1 MVFDSAVFLLT
12 FLPIVYVLNR
22 IIPKKFSNLFLVL
35 ASLAFYTAASQYYL
49 IILIFS
55 LLGAWLIGKFIDDN
69 EGISKKIAFLL
80 GIVYNLG
87 ILVYY
92 KYATFGIETVNGI
105 AGKEIF
111 KVPNIILPI
120 GISFFTF
127 QAISYIVDVYR
138 GKTKAANSFFDVA
151 LYISFFPR
159 ITAGPIVQYRD
170 ISKQI
175 NTRSVTNEKTAEG
188 FKKFIYGLAK
198 KVLISNVLA
207 RCADFVFG
215 CEISAIDSGMAWIG
229 ALAYTF
235 QIYYDFSGYSD
246 MAIGLSKMFGFDI
259 NANFNYPYLS
269 KSVTEF
275 WRKWHISLGAWFR
288 EYVYIPLGGS
298 KKGRINTL
306 RNLGIVFLLTGIWHG
321 AAWTYIVWGIYNGVL
336 VIIERVF
343 VNKRIVNHKI
353 LSVIYC
359 FLAVNFGWVIFRADN
374 LTFALRYVT
383 RMVAPWKYGFASIP
397 MENYVDKGILFG
409 GFAAVIGMGFLKILV
424 PQRVQ
429 DKWNDSIVEAIYC
442 VCILILS
449 LAAIAN
455 GTYNPFIYFQF

>member
-12 FLPIVYVLNR
+12 FLPIVYVINR
-22 IIPKKFSNLFLVL
+22 IIPKKFSNVFLVL
-35 ASLAFYTAASQYYL
+35 ASLVFYSTASQYYL
-49 IILIFS
+49 IILFFS

-92 KYATFGIETVNGI
+92 KYASFGIETVNGI

-111 KVPNIILPI
+111 KVPYIILPV

-207 RCADFVFG
+207 KCADYVFG
-215 CEISAIDSGMAWIG
+215 CDIGIVYSLMAWIG

-321 AAWTYIVWGIYNGVL
+321 AAWTYIVWGIYNGIL
-336 VIIERVF
+336 VVIERVYLKK
-343 VNKRIVNHKI
+343 VIAKYKI
-353 LSVIYC
+353 LSAVYC
-359 FLAVNFGWVIFRADN
+359 FLATNFGWVIFRSDT
-374 LTFALRYVT
+374 LGFAWQYII
-383 RMVAPWKYGFASIP
+383 RMVNPWKYGYINVPLESFA
-397 MENYVDKGILFG
+397 DKDILIVLVV
-409 GFAAVIGMGFLKILV
+409 AVVGMGFLKMLV